1 MIHNTINGKSDH
13 WAVALSACSPN
24 ILVQLQEDGNQARV
38 VLNIIQARDLVA
50 SLITHINKLN
60 TAQKAKE
67 I

>member
-1 MIHNTINGKSDH
+1 MIHNTINDKSDH

-24 ILVQLQEDGNQARV
+24 ILIQLQEDGNQARV
-38 VLNIIQARDLVA
+38 VMNITQARGLVS

-60 TAQKAKE
+60 TAQKAKG